1 MYPDT
6 IEAVCECIE
15 TLVEEKILQ
24 KIPVYTMVTNMT
36 VLTEKLL
43 NLIKNYQIRL
53 TVSID
58 GPEQINDK
66 LRVYPDGSG
75 TFKVVKNNLKQ
86 LAKNNIY
93 PVMAE
98 VTYTS
103 LHSKEGYTYE
113 QLKTYIKNEF
123 NISNIF
129 VGDCFGDTELA
140 ITKKELQDEK
150 SETNYS
156 YEYNIL
162 RALSNKKQLSSWK
175 CLAGA
180 EMLCLLADGKIYPCH
195 LFLPLEEYC
204 IGEFADNDWNFDK
217 YNRAQKKLDKFSKK
231 RCSCWARNF
240 CESCPKLELLLSGKK
255 HNCNSILE
263 HTNRVLLKLA
273 EKMETGEWDAYLKK
287 VEEIK

>member
-1 MYPDT
+1 M
-6 IEAVCECIE
+6 
-15 TLVEEKILQ
+15 
-24 KIPVYTMVTNMT
+24 
-36 VLTEKLL
+36 
-43 NLIKNYQIRL
+43 IKKYQIRL

-66 LRVYPDGSG
+66 LRVYPDGGG

-123 NISNIF
+123 KIPNIF
-129 VGDCFGDTELA
+129 VGDCFGDTEWA

-162 RALSNKKQLSSWK
+162 RTLSNKTQLSSWR
-175 CLAGA
+175 CPAGA
-180 EMLCLLADGKIYPCH
+180 ETLCLLSDGKIYPCH
-195 LFLPLEEYC
+195 MFLPLEEYC
-204 IGEFADNDWNFDK
+204 TGEFTDNDWKFEK
-217 YNRAQKKLDKFSKK
+217 YGKAQEKLDKFSKNK
-231 RCSCWARNF
+231 CLCWARNF
-240 CESCPKLELLLSGKK
+240 CEACPKIELMVSEQQHSCSL
-255 HNCNSILE
+255 ILE
-263 HTNRVLLKLA
+263 KTSRVLLKLA
-273 EKMETGEWDAYLKK
+273 EKMEMGEWDTYLEKIK
-287 VEEIK
+287 EIK